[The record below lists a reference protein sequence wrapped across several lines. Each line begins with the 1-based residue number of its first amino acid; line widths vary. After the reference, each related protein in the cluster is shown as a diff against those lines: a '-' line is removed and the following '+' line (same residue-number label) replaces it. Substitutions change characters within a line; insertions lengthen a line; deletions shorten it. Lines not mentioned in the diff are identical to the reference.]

1 MVMQT
6 DIRTGA
12 PRRPSSEIIRTEV
25 QPDYRIR
32 STAIERMGR
41 PTFFARNMQIYRETE
56 PANYVYK
63 LISGSVRTCRALID
77 GRRQIAAFYLP
88 GDFLGLERGE
98 EHVFSAEAVTDVRL
112 LVTDRSALS
121 RARNATMTSLVNY
134 GRL

>member
-12 PRRPSSEIIRTEV
+12 PRRPSSEIILTEV
-25 QPDYRIR
+25 QPHYRIR
-32 STAIERMGR
+32 NTAIERMGR
-41 PTFFARNMQIYRETE
+41 PTFFAQNMQIYRETE
-56 PANYVYK
+56 PANCVYK
-63 LISGSVRTCRALID
+63 LISGTVRTCRGLID

-88 GDFLGLERGE
+88 GDVLGLERGE

-112 LVTDRSALS
+112 LVTDRISS